1 MNNCVR
7 KGNGMRLSASL
18 SASMSAPLK
27 LPANWSRV
35 LRFQGSKLKPEE
47 LFEVVFESLIYFVVH
62 LVVVFINS
70 SSLSLNSL
78 KLFSNRRQKHDD

>member
-1 MNNCVR
+1 MYGKKSYKYLMNNCVR
-7 KGNGMRLSASL
+7 KGNGMSL

-47 LFEVVFESLIYFVVH
+47 LFEVVFESLI
-62 LVVVFINS
+62 
-70 SSLSLNSL
+70 
-78 KLFSNRRQKHDD
+78 